1 MLQVRRLALSGVVA
15 LALLAVSSRA
25 RADAESCLRAA
36 ESSQRLRADGKLGKA
51 REVLIEC
58 SAATCPAAVRAD
70 CTRWLDE
77 VAQAAPSIVVRAV
90 DEAGKDVVEARVR
103 VDGGPAGDVKG
114 LPMSLDP
121 GKHRVAV
128 SAPGRVDAAEDVV
141 LAQGEKE
148 RLVEI
153 VLRSP
158 GGPAPP
164 GEGRTLLSPLP
175 IALFAVG
182 AVSAGVGAAFWVSG
196 SGAHADLESGC
207 ARTSSCAHDDV
218 VSART
223 RLIVGDVLV
232 GVAVAS
238 ITAGVIIGLT
248 GGKRAADTRARVGDF
263 VLRF

>member
-1 MLQVRRLALSGVVA
+1 MTRRALASVAA
-15 LALLAVSSRA
+15 LALFAVSSPA

-58 SAATCPAAVRAD
+58 SAAACPRAVRTD
-70 CTRWLDE
+70 CTKWLDE
-77 VAQAAPSIVVRAV
+77 VKQAVPSLVVRVV
-90 DEAGKDVVEARVR
+90 DEAGKDVTDARVR
-103 VDGGPAGDVKG
+103 VDGASARAVDG
-114 LPMSLDP
+114 LAVELDP
-121 GKHRVAV
+121 GKHSVAA
-128 SAPGRVDAAEDVV
+128 SAPGRVDNTEDVV

-158 GGPAPP
+158 GSERPA

-238 ITAGVIIGLT
+238 IAAGVIIGLT
-248 GGKRAADTRARVGDF
+248 GGKRAADTRARVGDL